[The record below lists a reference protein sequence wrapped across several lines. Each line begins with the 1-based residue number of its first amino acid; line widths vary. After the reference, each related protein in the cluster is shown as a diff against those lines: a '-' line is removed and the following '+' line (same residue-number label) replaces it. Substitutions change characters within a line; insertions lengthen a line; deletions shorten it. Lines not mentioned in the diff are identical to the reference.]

1 MVESIIL
8 FSKTIKPSSPTPSSL
23 RHHKFSVLDHFGTPA
38 YAPIAA
44 FYSKPTDHNHNI
56 SQILE
61 NSFSKVLASYY
72 PFAGRLIDE
81 NSYVDCNDTGVE
93 YLNVR
98 INCPMNGVLNNPYN
112 DTIDVVFPRNLPW
125 NRSFKELDFKP
136 STKFDSASF
145 FPILSIDDIP
155 HPPDFVSE
163 PQRCVSKR
171 YNFSSSD
178 LERLKDSVSSV
189 VQNPT
194 RVEVATALLH
204 RCISIANFSKFK
216 PTLMSHVMNLRPPL
230 INTVGNACAFFSY
243 VAETEDDCVRL
254 NNYFETS

>member
-125 NRSFKELDFKP
+125 NRSFKGNLLVAQL
-136 STKFDSASF
+136 SHFDCGGLAVSVAYHTNLLMDIVYVNSLVIEHLQLESWISNHLLNLTRLLSSQYYQLMIF
-145 FPILSIDDIP
+145 HIHLILYLNLNDAC
-155 HPPDFVSE
+155 
-163 PQRCVSKR
+163 Q
-171 YNFSSSD
+171 
-178 LERLKDSVSSV
+178 KD
-189 VQNPT
+189 T
-194 RVEVATALLH
+194 
-204 RCISIANFSKFK
+204 IS
-216 PTLMSHVMNLRPPL
+216 RPL
-230 INTVGNACAFFSY
+230 I
-243 VAETEDDCVRL
+243 
-254 NNYFETS
+254 